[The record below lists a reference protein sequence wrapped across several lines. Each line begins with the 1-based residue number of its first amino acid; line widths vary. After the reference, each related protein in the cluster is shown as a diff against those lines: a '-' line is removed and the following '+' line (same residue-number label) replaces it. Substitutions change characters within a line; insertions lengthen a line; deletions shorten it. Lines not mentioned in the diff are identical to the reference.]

1 MRTCSERLRVP
12 PPPATAI
19 TSAAT
24 MSTLSP
30 RSSATSR
37 RDLLP
42 VLSVLEFARHISPSI
57 GPTRNRL
64 TLDQKR
70 EREDLSR

>member
-1 MRTCSERLRVP
+1 
-12 PPPATAI
+12 
-19 TSAAT
+19 

-42 VLSVLEFARHISPSI
+42 VLLVLESARHISPSI